1 MCCRH
6 VGKSRSVGRRWI
18 LLVNEGWRCWY
29 NYSWPRAQI
38 APVRQVVVGLGRVA
52 KAEMDSIRDTISR
65 RPGDQEANKT
75 IHYRLNKKDFSSNK
89 KERTQTK
96 PDPCHSVLSGFKTT
110 NQSGTKNITLGY
122 CHVI

>member
-6 VGKSRSVGRRWI
+6 VGKSRSVDRRWI

-38 APVRQVVVGLGRVA
+38 ATVRQVVVGLGVA

-75 IHYRLNKKDFSSNK
+75 IHYRLKKKIFQAIRK
-89 KERTQTK
+89 KERE
-96 PDPCHSVLSGFKTT
+96 LS
-110 NQSGTKNITLGY
+110 QIP
-122 CHVI
+122 VIVSFLVSRQPIKVELRISH